1 MKRVA
6 IALVFLAATA
16 SLRAQSHTA
25 GDLRDACLFTRAE
38 HSNESSKATFCV
50 GYMNGWMAA
59 AIESGNL
66 MTGRQVSVREM
77 EEIFLTFM
85 DAHPEKAGG
94 LPGHV
99 LLQALEEVGI
109 AREPKGK
116 K

>member
-6 IALVFLAATA
+6 IALLLLAATA
-16 SLRAQSHTA
+16 RAQSPTA
-25 GDLRDACLFTRAE
+25 GDLRDACLFTRSE
-38 HSNESSKATFCV
+38 RPNESSQATFCA
-50 GYMNGWMAA
+50 GYMNGWMEA

-66 MTGRQVSVREM
+66 MTGRQVSIREM

-85 DAHPEKAGG
+85 EAHPEKAEG

-109 AREPKGK
+109 ARRPKSK

>member
-1 MKRVA
+1 MKPVA
-6 IALVFLAATA
+6 IALLFLVGTV
-16 SLRAQSHTA
+16 SLRAQNPTG

-38 HSNESSKATFCV
+38 HPNESSKAMFCV
-50 GYMNGWMAA
+50 GYMNGWMEA

-77 EEIFLTFM
+77 EEIFITFM

-94 LPGHV
+94 LPGN
-99 LLQALEEVGI
+99 LLLHALEQAGI
-109 AREPKGK
+109 AKEPKSK

>member
-1 MKRVA
+1 M
-6 IALVFLAATA
+6 ALVFLAAAA
-16 SLRAQSHTA
+16 SLRAQSPTA
-25 GDLRDACLFTRAE
+25 VDLRDACLFTRAE
-38 HSNESSKATFCV
+38 HPNQSSKALLCV
-50 GYMNGWMAA
+50 GYMNGWMEA

-77 EEIFLTFM
+77 EEIFLAFM

-99 LLQALEEVGI
+99 LLQALEEAGI
-109 AREPKGK
+109 ARSPKGK